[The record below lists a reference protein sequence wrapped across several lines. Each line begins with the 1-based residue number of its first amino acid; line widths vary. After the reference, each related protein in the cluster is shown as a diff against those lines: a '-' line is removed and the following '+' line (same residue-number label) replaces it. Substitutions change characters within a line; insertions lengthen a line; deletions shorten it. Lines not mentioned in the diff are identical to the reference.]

1 MKTNKFDLFRELL
14 LEELSPVKVLI
25 VFELQLIATWASPV
39 AQQ

>member
-25 VFELQLIATWASPV
+25 VFELQHIATWASPV